1 MRDSLLDGGRGV
13 RTGPDHLRRDY
24 RTARVI
30 YRSQI
35 IRHAFGRSAARAF
48 LKAARVAPALAERV
62 LNGAP
67 HLLRR

>member
-1 MRDSLLDGGRGV
+1 MRDSLPDGGRSV
-13 RTGPDHLRRDY
+13 RTGLDHLRRDY

-48 LKAARVAPALAERV
+48 LKAARIAPALVDRV

-67 HLLRR
+67 RTLRR

>member
-1 MRDSLLDGGRGV
+1 MADSLLDDERRV
-13 RTGPDHLRRDY
+13 RRQEDHPRRDY

-48 LKAARVAPALAERV
+48 LKAARVAPALVERV

>member
-1 MRDSLLDGGRGV
+1 MRDSLFDGARSV
-13 RTGPDHLRRDY
+13 RTGFGHLRRDY

-35 IRHAFGRSAARAF
+35 IRHAFGRGAAKAF
-48 LKAARVAPALAERV
+48 LKAARVAPVLVERV

-67 HLLRR
+67 HMLRR